1 MTPVRVGQI
10 IYEVSNV
17 SFYEGIKSLS
27 RASSKMPFKTKVVSL
42 IF

>member
-1 MTPVRVGQI
+1 MTPIRVGQI

-17 SFYEGIKSLS
+17 SIYEGIKSLS
-27 RASSKMPFKTKVVSL
+27 RASSKMPFKSKVVSI